1 MKCNENKTVCMVFQP
16 KRRSQIVSMSFPPLT
31 LCNFCVKY
39 VVTFKY
45 LGHIIFSDRKD
56 NYDIQREV
64 RNMFMRTNL
73 LLRRFTKCS
82 YAVKLVLFL
91 GHIVSACTM
100 LACGLTTILG
110 A

>member
-1 MKCNENKTVCMVFQP
+1 MVFQS

-31 LCNFCVKY
+31 LFNFCVKY

-56 NYDIQREV
+56 NNDIQREV

-73 LLRRFTKCS
+73 LLRRFSKCS
-82 YAVKLVLFL
+82 YMQLNSFCL